1 MIKIHLQRKKVVT
14 LSLLRHKSFLIKT
27 VFLDQS
33 RYKMN
38 QIAMSHVVNSVTS
51 NPGSLISLSNFI
63 HMYITIKNVI
73 SASVYVSF
81 TNIERDVSEGH

>member
-1 MIKIHLQRKKVVT
+1 
-14 LSLLRHKSFLIKT
+14 
-27 VFLDQS
+27 
-33 RYKMN
+33 MN
-38 QIAMSHVVNSVTS
+38 QIAMSHVVNYVTS

-63 HMYITIKNVI
+63 HMYITIKTVI